1 MENKIKYIAEIAQGY
16 EGKYKLAKKLL
27 DATIRSNADIVKY
40 QLVDA
45 DELSTT
51 DYKHYKFFKKLKL
64 GESDWFKLI
73 KFSKK
78 KGLKFFFDIFGK
90 NSLHLAEKLKV
101 DGIKIHPT
109 DINNIQLLK
118 RIKNSKIKKVILG
131 VGGAKFSEIKDVY
144 KLLKNK
150 KIILMLG
157 FQSYPTPN
165 NENNLLKINFLKK
178 KFGKKIEYGYA
189 DHSIIKESYI
199 TSICAVSLGARY
211 IEKHITIK
219 SSRPLED
226 SESAIQKDAFKD
238 FIYKVNFAHSACG
251 SNKNNN
257 KYILSK
263 NELSYKKNI
272 KRCLVTTKSIKKNFI
287 FKNMKYL
294 TLKRSSKNFLIYN
307 LSEIKNKKLNFNLKN
322 NTPLLKKY
330 FR

>member
-1 MENKIKYIAEIAQGY
+1 MENKINYIAEIGQGY
-16 EGKYKLAKKLL
+16 EGKYNLAKKLL
-27 DATIRSNADIVKY
+27 EATIRSNADIVKY
-40 QLVDA
+40 QLIDA

-51 DYKHYKFFKKLKL
+51 DYKYYKFFKTLKLK
-64 GESDWFKLI
+64 EYDWLKLI

-78 KGLKFFFDIFGK
+78 NNLKFFFDIFGK
-90 NSLHLAEKLKV
+90 NSLHLANKLKV

-109 DINNIQLLK
+109 DINNVQLLK
-118 RIKNSKIKKVILG
+118 EIKNSKINNIIIG
-131 VGGAKFSEIKDVY
+131 VGGAKFYEIRNACRILKD
-144 KLLKNK
+144 K

-178 KFGKKIEYGYA
+178 KFGNKITYGYA

-199 TSICAVSLGARY
+199 PSISAVTLGAKY

-226 SESAIQKDAFKD
+226 SESAIDKVNFKD
-238 FIYKVNFAHSACG
+238 FINKINFAYSACG
-251 SNKNNN
+251 SNENNN

-263 NELSYKKNI
+263 SELSYKKNI
-272 KRCLVTTKSIKKNFI
+272 KRCLVTTKSINKNYI
-287 FKNMKYL
+287 FRNMKYL
-294 TLKRSSKNFLIYN
+294 TLKRSSKNNLIYN
-307 LSEIKNKKLNFNLKN
+307 LSEIKDKKLNFNLKN

-330 FR
+330 FS